1 MMMSSHALAHARLRE
16 QQINSLSSPI
26 EPIKKVIP
34 ITPQRF
40 RIDDQVEQPTFY
52 LLEAK
57 SGQTLK
63 MSGNNGIVI
72 AKLFSPSGQLL
83 SSLVIH
89 PQQQSQWQGSLSES
103 GLYRVLVYPVLI
115 SNAFMIMISLSD
127 V

>member
-1 MMMSSHALAHARLRE
+1 MMSSHTLTHIRLRE

-52 LLEAK
+52 LFEAK

-72 AKLFSPSGQLL
+72 AKLFSPSGQPL

-89 PQQQSQWQGSLSES
+89 PQQPSQWQGSLPES
-103 GLYRVLVYPVLI
+103 GFYRVLVYPVLI

>member
-1 MMMSSHALAHARLRE
+1 MMPSQTLIHTQLRLQEIYSR
-16 QQINSLSSPI
+16 NAPI

-40 RIDDQVEQPTFY
+40 RIDEQIEQPTFY

-57 SGQTLK
+57 AGQTLK
-63 MSGNNGIVI
+63 MDGKNGIVI

-83 SSLVIH
+83 SGLVIH
-89 PQQQSQWQGSLSES
+89 PEQQSQWQGTLSES

-115 SNAFMIMISLSD
+115 SIDFMIMIHLSD